1 VIATLLALAL
11 AATSSA
17 PDEIAKTVSPRRLLL
32 VTLDT
37 TRADAIGAWGGQAPT
52 PNLDRLARTGT
63 RWQNALA
70 PCPLTLP
77 AHASLLTGLDP
88 PEHGLRVNGEGSLAP
103 ELPTLT
109 SVLASHGWSTG
120 AFIGSRVLDRRFGL
134 ARAFDHYD
142 DRMAAERVGQYGYPE
157 RDAAAV
163 TDAALGWL
171 RGLPSDRDVFAWVHY
186 YDPHAPYGAPGSDPA
201 SSARARYLEEVAWVD
216 CELGRLLDA
225 LPGGADDWL
234 IAVVGDHGEALGEHG
249 EETHGLFLY
258 RGVLEVPLLL
268 CGPGVAAGQVIAG
281 PVAATRLAVTVLE
294 LLGVDN
300 TSLQGTVL
308 PGTADNIG
316 EEPAPVYAETRFPL
330 AAYGWAP
337 LAAVT
342 DGSWRYILAPRPEL
356 YHLQSDPGEGRN
368 VVADEPEVAGR
379 MREMVAILAA
389 GAIHDPTTVAKDAEV
404 SESLRALGYLE
415 GGADEECDGVDPKDG
430 LALREAMDTA
440 RLELGSGKARAAVR
454 RLEAVLN
461 KNPSNPVAWA
471 RLAGARAGIGDVE
484 GAAEAQQRA
493 AALRPSSEFSQL
505 ALGDAE
511 LRIGNRKAAR
521 AAWRKAV
528 VLDPRYASAWTR
540 LAVLAR
546 LDGGSEGELSVLREA
561 RAAGTA
567 SVVLLMK
574 LAALEENEEADHLFA
589 AAVEL
594 LPEEPGPWIE
604 WGRSLEGR
612 KAIAEAEARYR
623 EAARRAPADPRPAL
637 ALGRLLLTAGEP
649 VLARPHLQ
657 RAADLG
663 RDTAIGAEAE
673 ELLQGLAKAGRK
685 ESDPERGERQ

>member
-1 VIATLLALAL
+1 VIEILLALAL
-11 AATSSA
+11 AGTFSA
-17 PDEIAKTVSPRRLLL
+17 PDKTAKTASPRRLLL

-37 TRADAIGAWGGQAPT
+37 TRADAIGAWGGQATT
-52 PNLDRLARTGT
+52 PNLDRLARAGT
-63 RWQNALA
+63 RWQNALT

-88 PEHGLRVNGEGSLAP
+88 PEHGLRVNGEGALAA

-109 SVLASHGWSTG
+109 TVLASHGWSTG

-134 ARAFDHYD
+134 AHGFDRYD

-163 TDAALGWL
+163 TDAALDWL
-171 RGLPSDRDVFAWVHY
+171 RGLPSDRDVFVWAHY
-186 YDPHAPYGAPGSDPA
+186 YDPHAPYSAPGSDPA
-201 SSARARYLEEVAWVD
+201 SSERTRYLEEVAWVD
-216 CELGRLLDA
+216 RQLGRMLDG
-225 LPGGADDWL
+225 LPGGADEWL

-268 CGPGVAAGQVIAG
+268 CGPSVAASRVIVG
-281 PVAATRLAVTVLE
+281 PVAANRLAATLLE
-294 LLGVDN
+294 LLGVDDA
-300 TSLQGTVL
+300 SLSGISL
-308 PGTADNIG
+308 PGIGDNL
-316 EEPAPVYAETRFPL
+316 EEESAPVYAETRFPL
-330 AAYGWAP
+330 AAFGWTP

-342 DGSWRYILAPRPEL
+342 DGGWRYVSAPRPEL
-356 YHLQSDPGEGRN
+356 YNIQFDPGEGRN
-368 VVADEPEVAGR
+368 VIADEPEIARR

-389 GAIHDPTTVAKDAEV
+389 RAIHAPTTVAEDAEV

-415 GGADEECDGVDPKDG
+415 GGADEVCDGVDPKDG

-440 RLELGSGKARAAVR
+440 RLELQSGKAPAAVQ
-454 RLEAVLN
+454 RLEAVL
-461 KNPSNPVAWA
+461 KENPSNPVAWA
-471 RLAGARAGIGDVE
+471 RLAGAYTGTGDLE
-484 GAAEAQQRA
+484 GATAAQRRA

-511 LRIGNRKAAR
+511 LRIGNRNAAQT
-521 AAWRKAV
+521 AWRKAV
-528 VLDPRYASAWTR
+528 GLDPRYASAWAR

-546 LDGGSEGELSVLREA
+546 QDGGAESEYSVLQEA

-567 SVVLLMK
+567 SVALLMR
-574 LAALEENEEADHLFA
+574 LAALEETEKADHLFA

-594 LPEEPGPWIE
+594 LPEEPGPWLE
-604 WGRSLEGR
+604 WGRSLEER
-612 KAIAEAEARYR
+612 EEMEEAEARYR
-623 EAARRAPADPRPAL
+623 EAARRALADPRPAL

-649 VLARPHLQ
+649 ALARPHLQ

-663 RDTAIGAEAE
+663 RGTAIGAEAE
-673 ELLQGLAKAGRK
+673 KLLQDLAKGGGVAG
-685 ESDPERGERQ
+685 DPES